1 MRLKKI
7 VKEIQ
12 EKLNFLTKD
21 SYKKAK
27 KYEEQDYLIKK
38 VKIKVDKVSLF
49 LNNDGQVGVNVEYK
63 IPNTKIYFN
72 DDGEIIKNET
82 FYAINTL
89 DLITKEDMQKISVF
103 LEDAKIRNKK

>member
-12 EKLNFLTKD
+12 EKLDFLTKD

-27 KYEEQDYLIKK
+27 EYEKQNFLLKQ
-38 VKIKVDKVSLF
+38 VRLKVDKISLF
-49 LNNDGQVGVNVEYK
+49 LNNDGQVGVNIKYD
-63 IPNTKIYFN
+63 IPNIKVYFD

-82 FYAINTL
+82 FYAINSL
-89 DLITKEDMQKISVF
+89 DLITKEDMQKINVF
-103 LEDAKIRNKK
+103 LEDAKIKNKK